1 MIYSETDKSFI
12 EKCLA
17 HPLTRGL
24 SIDDPRTTELR
35 KLIIVKKKFLR
46 RIYIE
51 WYKSIVSEL
60 PKIDGLVLELGSGAG
75 FLRDFIPGL
84 VTSEILPCPDVDII
98 LDGYELPFVDN
109 SLRGIVMTDV
119 FHHLPHPRNFLKE
132 ATRCVKPGGVIVM
145 IEPWVTP
152 WSQFIYT
159 KLHHEPFRPEAET
172 WEFPGTGP
180 LSGANGALP
189 WIVFQ
194 RDRMQFRREF
204 PEWRIQKINLD
215 MPFCYLVSGGISLRS
230 LMPGWSFGI
239 WRKMEK
245 LLNPWMECL
254 AMFARITLVKSNNN

>member
-1 MIYSETDKSFI
+1 MICSGIKESLIRKYLS
-12 EKCLA
+12 

-24 SIDDPRTTELR
+24 NIDDPGTTEIR
-35 KLIIVKKKFLR
+35 KSIIITKKFLK

-51 WYKSIVSEL
+51 WYKSIASEL
-60 PKIDGLVLELGSGAG
+60 PEQDGLVLELGSGAG

-84 VTSEILPCPDVDII
+84 ITSDILPCADVDII
-98 LDGYELPFVDN
+98 LDGYKLPFVEN

-152 WSQFIYT
+152 WSQFVYT

-172 WEFPGTGP
+172 WEFPSTGP

-194 RDRMQFRREF
+194 RDRIQFQREF
-204 PEWRIQKINLD
+204 PQWRIQKIFLD

-230 LMPGWSFGI
+230 FMPGWSFGI
-239 WRKMEK
+239 WRRMEK
-245 LLNPWMECL
+245 LLKPWMEYL
-254 AMFARITLVKSNNN
+254 AMFARITLLKSDNN

>member
-12 EKCLA
+12 KKWLA

-24 SIDDPRTTELR
+24 SIDDARTTELR

-60 PKIDGLVLELGSGAG
+60 PKLDGLVLELGSGAG

-84 VTSEILPCPDVDII
+84 VTSEILPYPDVDII

-159 KLHHEPFRPEAET
+159 KLHHEPFRPEAGT

-194 RDRMQFRREF
+194 RDRIQFRREF
-204 PEWRIQKINLD
+204 PQWRIQMINLD

-239 WRKMEK
+239 WRGMEK
-245 LLNPWMECL
+245 LLKPWMEYL
-254 AMFARITLVKSNNN
+254 AMFARITLLKSNNN